1 MHSYFL
7 LFLHR
12 LCLFIYR
19 YCNHTCARFCAELK
33 AKAQITM
40 GYPWRMWL
48 TEGIFLP
55 IHVPYIAFSV
65 VKAELQLTPNPLNG
79 YKKDRTGEISIAEC
93 FNITA
98 KPYLVNWI
106 VCVHF

>member
-1 MHSYFL
+1 
-7 LFLHR
+7 
-12 LCLFIYR
+12 
-19 YCNHTCARFCAELK
+19 
-33 AKAQITM
+33 
-40 GYPWRMWL
+40 MWL
-48 TEGIFLP
+48 TKEIFLP
-55 IHVPYIAFSV
+55 IHAPYTAFSV
-65 VKAELQLTPNPLNG
+65 VKAELQLTPNPLNE

>member
-19 YCNHTCARFCAELK
+19 FCNHTCARFCAELK
-33 AKAQITM
+33 AKAQIIM
-40 GYPWRMWL
+40 GYPKRMWL
-48 TEGIFLP
+48 TKGIFLP

-65 VKAELQLTPNPLNG
+65 VKAELQLKPNLLTG
-79 YKKDRTGEISIAEC
+79 YKKIELERFPWLNALI
-93 FNITA
+93 
-98 KPYLVNWI
+98 
-106 VCVHF
+106 